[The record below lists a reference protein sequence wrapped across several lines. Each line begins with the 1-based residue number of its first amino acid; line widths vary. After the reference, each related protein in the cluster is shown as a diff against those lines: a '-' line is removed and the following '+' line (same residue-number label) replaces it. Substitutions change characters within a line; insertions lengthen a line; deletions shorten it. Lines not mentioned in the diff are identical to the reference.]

1 MIINTYKYYSIVRKQ
16 ITREQETRVDH
27 RAPVGME
34 ASIAFR
40 IGDELATFVVV
51 IAAFRFVSG
60 DGFTEVV
67 FVDEVVACVVRRV
80 DVDELDFAGVVLAQE
95 LQRVEVVSLDVQV
108 PGGVPVLATFLD
120 GSQGL
125 GDGFAGR
132 GVSPR
137 VCRAK

>member
-1 MIINTYKYYSIVRKQ
+1 
-16 ITREQETRVDH
+16 
-27 RAPVGME
+27 ME

-125 GDGFAGR
+125 GDGFGGR